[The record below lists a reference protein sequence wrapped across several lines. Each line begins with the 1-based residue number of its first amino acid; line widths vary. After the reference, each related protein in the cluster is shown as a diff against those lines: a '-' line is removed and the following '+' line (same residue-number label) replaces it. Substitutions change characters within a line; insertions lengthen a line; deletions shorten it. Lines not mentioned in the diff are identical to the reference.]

1 MVSSRTPVLHTSKLR
16 LVFGPADT
24 LADILRALA
33 DALDPLDLVPTAL
46 EWSHSE
52 DGHRMRVLCELDPAR
67 PDVAF
72 VLGHLL
78 RRRALDARADAAG
91 AAA

>member
-1 MVSSRTPVLHTSKLR
+1 MRVSRLR

-24 LADILRALA
+24 LADVLRALA
-33 DALDPLDLVPTAL
+33 DALDPLDLVPTSI
-46 EWSHSE
+46 EWWHST
-52 DGHRMRVLCELDPAR
+52 DGHRMRVECELDPAR

-78 RRRALDARADAAG
+78 RRRHPEPRGDATG